1 MHRYLSPTATA
12 LAILMTTPVASAAE
26 PAAASAADPAAAP
39 ADAPADGSAGVST
52 SISLGG
58 PKADASA
65 GANGGKAD
73 DGAANEKWIKRYR
86 PTRNQMELGIFG
98 GIMLPNTNHELY
110 DPSLTWQSYKK
121 LAPDVGLRFGFYP
134 LSFLGLEVEGSVVP
148 TKLRDGSSNAL
159 IGNFRGYGVLQLP
172 YRIAPFLLA
181 GVGVMGTNGSTVGN
195 DVDGTVHFG
204 GGVKFYINRLLALRI
219 DARDSVTAK
228 HMVDGGKVHHIEVLL
243 GLSLLLNRKKPEPK
257 RDIDSDGDG
266 FFDSVDKCVNVPGIA
281 PDGCPAPAEEPD
293 TDGDGF
299 KDSVDACVN
308 DPGTDPDGCPDS
320 DGDGFKDN
328 VDKCPQ
334 VPGVAPDGCPPPDT
348 DGDGIIDAN
357 DKCIQEPESKNNYQ
371 DADGCPDDVPKAV
384 VKFSGVIKG
393 IYFDVDKDT
402 IKKNSKKTLDESI
415 AVLKEHK
422 EVRLEIS
429 GHTDSDGNRDHNI
442 DLSARRAEAV
452 RKYLIDAGIDAGRLT
467 SRGAGPDEPVADN
480 KTKAGKALNRRI
492 EFKLLGGAGDVGVK

>member
-1 MHRYLSPTATA
+1 MLPFSVLDLAPIVQGGDAAGALRSSRELAVHCEALDYRRYW
-12 LAILMTTPVASAAE
+12 LAEHHNMPGIASAATAIVIAHV
-26 PAAASAADPAAAP
+26 AAATSAMR
-39 ADAPADGSAGVST
+39 V
-52 SISLGG
+52 
-58 PKADASA
+58 
-65 GANGGKAD
+65 GA
-73 DGAANEKWIKRYR
+73 
-86 PTRNQMELGIFG
+86 G
-98 GIMLPNTNHELY
+98 GIMLPNH
-110 DPSLTWQSYKK
+110 
-121 LAPDVGLRFGFYP
+121 APLMIAEQFGTLDALFP
-134 LSFLGLEVEGSVVP
+134 GRIDLGLG
-148 TKLRDGSSNAL
+148 RA
-159 IGNFRGYGVLQLP
+159 
-172 YRIAPFLLA
+172 
-181 GVGVMGTNGSTVGN
+181 
-195 DVDGTVHFG
+195 
-204 GGVKFYINRLLALRI
+204 
-219 DARDSVTAK
+219 
-228 HMVDGGKVHHIEVLL
+228 
-243 GLSLLLNRKKPEPK
+243 
-257 RDIDSDGDG
+257 
-266 FFDSVDKCVNVPGIA
+266 
-281 PDGCPAPAEEPD
+281 
-293 TDGDGF
+293 
-299 KDSVDACVN
+299 
-308 DPGTDPDGCPDS
+308 PGTDPRTAHALRRTLT
-320 DGDGFKDN
+320 GD

-452 RKYLIDAGIDAGRLT
+452 RKYQIDAGIDAGRLT